1 MGWTFPAAWRLT
13 TEKVFRKENMSDVE
27 EPTGEEPPAQEPTE
41 EPTQVSDVPT
51 VVVGKKRASRAKQV
65 TVAPEAEPVE
75 EPVPEVKPKAKASRR
90 QVSSLTQV
98 QAPAPTAEVTEPT
111 PPPKKP
117 RQKKTKPEAED
128 VPTPS
133 KAEWQ
138 QTRLLSD
145 MNDFTSR
152 IQELHKLNELHR
164 KNMFRELL
172 GGMV

>member
-1 MGWTFPAAWRLT
+1 
-13 TEKVFRKENMSDVE
+13 MSDVE
-27 EPTGEEPPAQEPTE
+27 EPTGEEPPVQEPTE
-41 EPTQVSDVPT
+41 DPTQVSDVPT

-75 EPVPEVKPKAKASRR
+75 EPVPEVKPKAQSKPSRR
-90 QVSSLTQV
+90 QVSSLTQA
-98 QAPAPTAEVTEPT
+98 QPKAKAKARATLPAEAPAVSE
-111 PPPKKP
+111 PPPKTP
-117 RQKKTKPEAED
+117 RHKKTKPEEE
-128 VPTPS
+128 PS

-138 QTRLLSD
+138 PTRLLSD

-164 KNMFRELL
+164 KNMYRELL

>member
-1 MGWTFPAAWRLT
+1 
-13 TEKVFRKENMSDVE
+13 MSDVE
-27 EPTGEEPPAQEPTE
+27 EPTGEELPVQEPTE
-41 EPTQVSDVPT
+41 DPMQVSDVPT

-65 TVAPEAEPVE
+65 TVAPEVEPVE
-75 EPVPEVKPKAKASRR
+75 EPVPEVKASRR
-90 QVSSLTQV
+90 QVSSLTQAKAKAKASSRPV
-98 QAPAPTAEVTEPT
+98 SQATLPADAPAVTEPT
-111 PPPKKP
+111 PPPKTP
-117 RQKKTKPEAED
+117 RHKKTKPETED
-128 VPTPS
+128 VPPS

-138 QTRLLSD
+138 PTPLLSD

>member
-1 MGWTFPAAWRLT
+1 
-13 TEKVFRKENMSDVE
+13 MSDVE
-27 EPTGEEPPAQEPTE
+27 EPTGEEPPVQEPTE
-41 EPTQVSDVPT
+41 DPTQVSDVPT

-75 EPVPEVKPKAKASRR
+75 EPVPEVKPKAKAQAQPKAKAQPKARAT
-90 QVSSLTQV
+90 LPAD
-98 QAPAPTAEVTEPT
+98 APAVSEPT
-111 PPPKKP
+111 PPPKTP
-117 RQKKTKPEAED
+117 RHKKTKPETED
-128 VPTPS
+128 VPPS

-138 QTRLLSD
+138 PTRLLSD